1 MSFNIPLVSVEDGHS
16 EDSDEP
22 ADKSND
28 DNTNNNRHGTATD
41 S

>member
-16 EDSDEP
+16 EDSNEP
-22 ADKSND
+22 ADKSDD
-28 DNTNNNRHGTATD
+28 DNTDHDRHGSATD